1 MRDRAGWLRWLPGLD
16 MLRRYQAAWLPHDL
30 VAGLVLATMLVPV
43 GIAYAVASGVPGIYG
58 LYATI
63 IPLLVYALFGPSRIL
78 VLGPDSS
85 LAAVILSV
93 VLPLSGGDPLR
104 AVTLAGMLAIVSGT
118 VLILTGVARLGF
130 ITELISKPIRY
141 GYMNGIALTVLIS
154 QLPAL
159 FGFSI
164 ENTGPLRDLWAI
176 AGAIMEGRTNW
187 TALVLGAATLA
198 VILFL
203 RGSKRV
209 PGILIAVVG
218 ATAIVGALDLAARY
232 DVAVL
237 GPLPQGL
244 PGFVIP
250 WVTYA
255 DIVPVLLGGCAIAL
269 VSFADTSVL
278 SRAYAARTGTHVDPN
293 QEMVGLGA
301 ANLAAGFFQ
310 GFPISSSS
318 SRTPVAEAAG
328 ARTQLTSVV
337 AALLIAFL
345 LLAAPN
351 LLQHLPKT
359 ALAAVVIAS
368 AIGLFEVTDLK
379 RIYRIQPW
387 EFWLSIICFIGVAVL
402 GAIPG
407 IGLAI
412 AIAIIQFLWDSWRPH
427 SAVLGRAQGVK
438 GYHDITRYP
447 DARRIPGLVLFR
459 WDAPLFFANAE
470 LFKERVLD
478 AVAKSPTPV
487 RWLVVAAEPVTSV
500 DVTAGDTV
508 AELHDALQAMG
519 IELCF
524 AELKDPVKDKL
535 KRFGLFAQL
544 GEQFFFPTI
553 GAAVSGYLKFM
564 TWTGWTG
571 RTKADIA
578 VRDGPVLGGAPVH
591 RFVVFVGGGR
601 LKSRH
606 GRSRRGL

>member
-1 MRDRAGWLRWLPGLD
+1 MAERAEWLRWLPGLRTL
-16 MLRRYQAAWLPHDL
+16 LRYEAAWLRHDL

-43 GIAYAVASGVPGIYG
+43 GIAYAVASGLPGIYG

-78 VLGPDSS
+78 VLGPDSA
-85 LAAVILSV
+85 LAAVILSI

-104 AVTLAGMLAIVSGT
+104 AATLAGMLAVVSGT
-118 VLILTGVARLGF
+118 VLILMGVARLGF
-130 ITELISKPIRY
+130 VTELISKPIRY

-159 FGFSI
+159 FGFAI
-164 ENTGPLRDLWAI
+164 EDKGPLRDLGAI
-176 AGAIMEGRTNW
+176 AAAILEGRTNRA
-187 TALVLGAATLA
+187 ALVIGAATLA
-198 VILFL
+198 VILLL

-218 ATAIVGALDLAARY
+218 STAIVGALGLAARY

-244 PGFVIP
+244 PGFVVP
-250 WVTYA
+250 WISSA
-255 DIVPVLLGGCAIAL
+255 DIAPVLIGGCAIAL

-278 SRAYAARTGTHVDPN
+278 SRAYAARAGAHVDPN

-337 AALLIAFL
+337 AALIIAFL
-345 LLAAPN
+345 LLTAPN
-351 LLQHLPKT
+351 LLQNLPKT

-368 AIGLFEVTDLK
+368 AIGLIEVTDLK
-379 RIYRIQPW
+379 RILRIQPW
-387 EFWLSIICFIGVAVL
+387 EFWLSIICLVGVAVL

-412 AIAIIQFLWDSWRPH
+412 AIALIQFLWDSWRPH
-427 SAVLGRAQGVK
+427 SAVLGRADGVK

-470 LFKERVLD
+470 LFKQRALD
-478 AVAKSPTPV
+478 AVANSPTPA
-487 RWLVVAAEPVTSV
+487 RWLVVAAEPVTGI
-500 DVTAGDTV
+500 DVTAGDTL
-508 AELHDALQAMG
+508 AELDNALHAMG

-524 AELKDPVKDKL
+524 AELKDPVKDTL

-544 GEQFFFPTI
+544 GEMYFFPTI
-553 GAAVSGYLKFM
+553 GSAVARYL
-564 TWTGWTG
+564 
-571 RTKADIA
+571 DIHD
-578 VRDGPVLGGAPVH
+578 VDWVDWEEQR
-591 RFVVFVGGGR
+591 
-601 LKSRH
+601 
-606 GRSRRGL
+606 